1 MDENNGIALRQVLQ
15 LIRHKEDCFLS
26 EQATNTLLKD
36 EFAHVL
42 IA

>member
-1 MDENNGIALRQVLQ
+1 

-42 IA
+42 IAWKWDGKKKKK